1 MIIHQFNQTSPQ
13 LFEANRTQ
21 VNINI
26 VPATKT
32 TMGGEVNG
40 YEYDTVVVENAY
52 MYSDNGL
59 ELLAKL
65 TYAKQYLVDTAW
77 YIERFNDPSS
87 GKAIPQEILDGR
99 AQARVTINELE
110 VV

>member
-32 TMGGEVNG
+32 TMDGEVSG
-40 YEYDTVVVENAY
+40 YEYDTVVIENAY
-52 MYSDNGL
+52 MYSDSSL
-59 ELLAKL
+59 ELLAQL
-65 TYAKQYLVDTAW
+65 TYAKQYLIDTDFKMTVD
-77 YIERFNDPSS
+77 YD
-87 GKAIPQEILDGR
+87 KD
-99 AQARVTINELE
+99 VTDVKLKREECRTFIRENS
-110 VV
+110 

>member
-1 MIIHQFNQTSPQ
+1 MIIHQFNQTIPE

-26 VPATKT
+26 VEAIKT
-32 TMGGEVNG
+32 TINGDVSG

-52 MYSDNGL
+52 MYTDESL

-65 TYAKQYLVDTAW
+65 TYAKQYLVDTDFKMTVDYDKDITDVKLKREACRTF
-77 YIERFNDPSS
+77 IRENS
-87 GKAIPQEILDGR
+87 
-99 AQARVTINELE
+99 
-110 VV
+110 

>member
-1 MIIHQFNQTSPQ
+1 MILHQFNQTSPQ

-32 TMGGEVNG
+32 TMDGEVNG

-65 TYAKQYLVDTAW
+65 TYAKQYLIDTDFKMTVD
-77 YIERFNDPSS
+77 YD
-87 GKAIPQEILDGR
+87 KD
-99 AQARVTINELE
+99 VTDVKLKREECRTFIRENS
-110 VV
+110 

>member
-1 MIIHQFNQTSPQ
+1 MILHQFNQTSPQ

-32 TMGGEVNG
+32 TMDCEVNG
-40 YEYDTVVVENAY
+40 YEYDTVVIENAY

-65 TYAKQYLVDTAW
+65 TYAKQYLVDTDFKMTVD
-77 YIERFNDPSS
+77 YDKDVMDVKLKREECRTFIRENS
-87 GKAIPQEILDGR
+87 
-99 AQARVTINELE
+99 
-110 VV
+110 